1 VRGSNKIHRLSS
13 ESAIKRPIAYS
24 QSMPQASG
32 ASSGAHLTNGPSS
45 AESSARSFQII
56 GGFPSI
62 RKGFEQRGW
71 VADDESE
78 AGWDLK
84 YTIRKKDISFNELRE
99 SQVVN
104 YFPTNHEFTTKISL
118 TTNLANLCWMN
129 DVEDAAGHAPKT
141 AGGEKHRWVADDSA
155 VEMKAENADSGEVE
169 ELTSREPDRW

>member
-1 VRGSNKIHRLSS
+1 
-13 ESAIKRPIAYS
+13 
-24 QSMPQASG
+24 MPQASG